1 MFCEPKR
8 LQRSGGG
15 REAEVKSERE
25 TKKKKGVCAYRSAS
39 VSCVCAC
46 VCDGG
51 EVADRWMY
59 QEIERQAL
67 SALLRDFTA
76 LC

>member
-1 MFCEPKR
+1 MN
-8 LQRSGGG
+8 LSGSKGQVE
-15 REAEVKSERE
+15 RETEAKSERE
-25 TKKKKGVCAYRSAS
+25 TKKKRR
-39 VSCVCAC
+39 CVCVC
-46 VCDGG
+46 VRDGG
-51 EVADRWMY
+51 EAADRWMY

>member
-25 TKKKKGVCAYRSAS
+25 TKKKGVCAYGS
-39 VSCVCAC
+39 VRVCM
-46 VCDGG
+46 CDGG
-51 EVADRWMY
+51 AGSRQVEVPGDRKTGLVSPV
-59 QEIERQAL
+59 A
-67 SALLRDFTA
+67 
-76 LC
+76 

>member
-25 TKKKKGVCAYRSAS
+25 TKKKKVCVRTGAY
-39 VSCVCAC
+39 VCVCVMEGQA
-46 VCDGG
+46 
-51 EVADRWMY
+51 ADRWKY

-67 SALLRDFTA
+67 SALLRDSAA

>member
-25 TKKKKGVCAYRSAS
+25 TKKKR
-39 VSCVCAC
+39 CVCVQERAC
-46 VCDGG
+46 LVCVRVCDGG
-51 EVADRWMY
+51 AGGRQVEVPGDRKTGLVSPV
-59 QEIERQAL
+59 A
-67 SALLRDFTA
+67 
-76 LC
+76 

>member
-15 REAEVKSERE
+15 REAEVKSERDSK
-25 TKKKKGVCAYRSAS
+25 KKKKGVCAYRRAR
-39 VSCVCAC
+39 VSRVRTR

-51 EVADRWMY
+51 G
-59 QEIERQAL
+59 RQQTGG
-67 SALLRDFTA
+67 STRR
-76 LC
+76 